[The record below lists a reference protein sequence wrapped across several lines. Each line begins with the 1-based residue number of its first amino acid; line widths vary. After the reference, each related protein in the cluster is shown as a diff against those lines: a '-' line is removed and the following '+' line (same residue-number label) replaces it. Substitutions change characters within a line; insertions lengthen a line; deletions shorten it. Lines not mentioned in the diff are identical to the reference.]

1 MVMKNCPPAAATPAI
16 IKITVCM
23 IVIGAK
29 FITIKGRDIKHE
41 KPEKKRTINDPLMPY
56 SPSFLTHVYAIP
68 AHSPL
73 KSPTREGIRGMPEA
87 PGFITKRVPI
97 KAMNTQKT

>member
-1 MVMKNCPPAAATPAI
+1 MVMKNCPPSAATPAI

-41 KPEKKRTINDPLMPY
+41 KPEKNYKRSADALQSQFSNACICNPRTQ
-56 SPSFLTHVYAIP
+56 SA
-68 AHSPL
+68 

-87 PGFITKRVPI
+87 PGFITKRVPT

>member
-1 MVMKNCPPAAATPAI
+1 MVMKNCPPSAATPAI

-29 FITIKGRDIKHE
+29 FITINGRDIKHE

-68 AHSPL
+68 AHSPR
-73 KSPTREGIRGMPEA
+73 KVPQEKESEA
-87 PGFITKRVPI
+87 CRRHRVLLRKGFP
-97 KAMNTQKT
+97 QKP

>member
-41 KPEKKRTINDPLMPY
+41 NPEKKRTMNEPLTPC
-56 SPSFLTHVYAIP
+56 SPSFLTQVYAIP

-73 KSPTREGIRGMPEA
+73 KSPTIEGIRGIPEA
-87 PGFITKRVPI
+87 PGFITKRVPT